1 MTTVIFN
8 ELALKFG
15 LTVHIVKSWWEHL
28 NFSSIEQAEEFFD
41 KNLDIIKAKPF
52 IKWVGG
58 KRQLIAQFQE
68 LFPKDFN
75 NYHEPFLW
83 GGAVFFAIQKKQS
96 FLSDINEELIN
107 TYQVIKN
114 SPEKL
119 INFLKTLEYSKEQ
132 FLKIRS
138 WDRQD
143 NWQEK
148 YSKIERA
155 WRFIYLNRT
164 CFNGLYR
171 VNSLGQFNVPFGKYK
186 NPDFVQEEN
195 ILNISELLNK
205 TKAQIKVASFEEVL
219 KNAQK
224 GDFVYFDPPYDV
236 LTESANFTSYDKSWF
251 GQDMQ
256 KKLAEVCRRLD
267 KKWVKFML
275 SNHNTPFIRE
285 IYKGFDFKIV
295 KARRNVNSKGNGRG
309 EVEEVVVRNY

>member
-219 KNAQK
+219 KM
-224 GDFVYFDPPYDV
+224 P
-236 LTESANFTSYDKSWF
+236 
-251 GQDMQ
+251 
-256 KKLAEVCRRLD
+256 KKVILCILILLMM
-267 KKWVKFML
+267 F
-275 SNHNTPFIRE
+275 
-285 IYKGFDFKIV
+285 
-295 KARRNVNSKGNGRG
+295 
-309 EVEEVVVRNY
+309 